1 MVDNQQNMNQ
11 FDDNQLVEIIR
22 TKNQELFSEL
32 ILRYQQKLFY
42 YVNRLIN
49 HPDEAE
55 DIVQDVFLKVY
66 KNLHGYD
73 SRLKFSSW
81 IYRIAHNE
89 AVNWLRKHTKY
100 KKESIEQSEYLEN
113 VLSDGKNI
121 AEELELKVS
130 LEQAQQVISQL
141 PDKYREVMILKFI
154 EERSYEEISDIL
166 RKPVN
171 TVGVLINRARKILKN
186 SI

>member
-1 MVDNQQNMNQ
+1 MAEKQEFGQLT
-11 FDDNQLVEIIR
+11 DNQLAEVIRTKDQELFAEIIR
-22 TKNQELFSEL
+22 
-32 ILRYQQKLFY
+32 RYQQKLFY

-49 HPDEAE
+49 NPDEAE

-66 KNLHGYD
+66 KNLNGYD

-89 AVNWLRKHTKY
+89 AVNWLRKNTKY

-113 VLSDGKNI
+113 TLSDDTDI
-121 AEELELKVS
+121 AEKLDLKVS
-130 LEQAQQVISQL
+130 LEKANRAINQL
-141 PDKYREVMILKFI
+141 PEKYKEVMILKFV
-154 EERSYEEISDIL
+154 EEKSYEEISDIL
-166 RKPVN
+166 RKPIN
-171 TVGVLINRARKILKN
+171 TIGVLINRGRKLLKD

>member
-1 MVDNQQNMNQ
+1 MNQ

-32 ILRYQQKLFY
+32 IIRYQHKLFY

-55 DIVQDVFLKVY
+55 DVVQDVFLKVY

-73 SRLKFSSW
+73 AKLKFSSW

-89 AVNWLRKHTKY
+89 AVNWLRRNTKI
-100 KKESIEQSEYLEN
+100 KLESIEQSEYLEN
-113 VLSDGKNI
+113 VLSDGRDI
-121 AEELELKVS
+121 TEELDLKVS
-130 LEQAQQVISQL
+130 IEKVRRGMDQL
-141 PDKYREVMILKFI
+141 PRKYREVMILKFL
-154 EERSYEEISDIL
+154 EEKSYEEISDIL
-166 RKPVN
+166 RKPVS
-171 TVGVLINRARKILKN
+171 TIGVLINRAKKMLKDN
-186 SI
+186 NI

>member
-1 MVDNQQNMNQ
+1 MAEKQEFGQLT
-11 FDDNQLVEIIR
+11 DNQLAEVIRTKDQELFAEIIR
-22 TKNQELFSEL
+22 
-32 ILRYQQKLFY
+32 RYQQKLFY

-49 HPDEAE
+49 NPDEAE

-66 KNLHGYD
+66 KNLNGYD

-89 AVNWLRKHTKY
+89 AVNWLRKNTKY

-113 VLSDGKNI
+113 TLSDDTDI
-121 AEELELKVS
+121 AEELDLKVS
-130 LEQAQQVISQL
+130 LEKANRAINQL
-141 PDKYREVMILKFI
+141 PEKYKEVMILKFV
-154 EERSYEEISDIL
+154 EEKSYEEISDIL
-166 RKPVN
+166 RKPIN
-171 TVGVLINRARKILKN
+171 TIGVLINRGRKLLKD